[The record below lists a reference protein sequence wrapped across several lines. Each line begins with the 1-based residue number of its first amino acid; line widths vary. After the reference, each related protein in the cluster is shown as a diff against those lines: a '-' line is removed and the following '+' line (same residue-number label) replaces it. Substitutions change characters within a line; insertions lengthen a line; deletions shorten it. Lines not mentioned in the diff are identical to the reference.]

1 VKRGGLIA
9 TVAITV
15 LALVLSALRLRPDG
29 DLTAMFPGGAP
40 IDALGEYVRAFHGG
54 GAGIVLVRGSDAS
67 RVTAAAAAAVAS
79 MKQTPELA
87 VEDTS
92 GGGNGDESSRQPG
105 ATLDRLDPTRAWVFA
120 GPVARARLAAA
131 LTPAGMAARLAGTRA
146 LLLAPG
152 AGDVESWLARDP
164 LRLAAIPFEERAG
177 SGEYRQGIGLST
189 GGGAPTADE
198 GRAVLVVFHPAGN
211 AFDAGDANRITA
223 EVNAALEAPRA
234 AFPDV
239 TFAVT
244 GGHAIASATE
254 ALLRRD
260 LTVSGTLS
268 FFLAASM
275 FFVTFGRGRALVAVL
290 PPLIAG
296 TAWTAGICALIWP
309 RPSALA
315 LAFCAVVVGVGVD
328 TGVPVYAAFLDARR
342 AGMTPREA
350 AVDARKKTARPTLVA
365 ATAAGSAFAALV
377 LSDLPAM
384 RQLGV
389 LCAAGELLTALAIV
403 QMTPEIAALF
413 ERGDPPPARVPTVIA
428 RLVAA
433 PSAARLV
440 RFALYAALVALVAA
454 FVWRGGPPVSESTV
468 AIRSSA
474 IAPLATYDQIDHL
487 YGGGQN
493 ELIAL
498 SHGRDRDEAAARADA
513 VAEAGASAGGVLG
526 VDSLGTFAPAPATQR
541 ARLAERDRLDLP
553 AHVAALT
560 EALRTAGFD
569 PEACAPAFAAFVH
582 PSEAIVPLDAEAPL
596 ALLERYVQPDA
607 RDGTFLAVTFVHPTE
622 PPDADLPVE
631 LRAGDP
637 GVALTSYP
645 ALEIRLREI
654 LARDLPKVALVAL
667 VLVVLA
673 LRTLLGKWRL
683 VALAALVLLLEL
695 VALAVFMRALHVRWH
710 VYDALVVPVL
720 LGITMD
726 EAVFLLEE
734 AGRNGARAALELQ
747 GPRVVAT
754 ALTTAAG
761 FAALLACRFE
771 GLHDVG
777 AVGALGSV
785 LGLLAA
791 LGVVVA
797 VALREAPR

>member
-1 VKRGGLIA
+1 MKRGGLIA
-9 TVAITV
+9 TAAITV

-29 DLTAMFPGGAP
+29 DLTAMFPGGPP

-67 RVTAAAAAAVAS
+67 RVSAAAAAAVAS

-87 VEDTS
+87 VEEAS
-92 GGGNGDESSRQPG
+92 GGGEDERSRQPD

-120 GPVARARLAAA
+120 GPAARARLAAA
-131 LTPAGMAARLAGTRA
+131 LTPDGMAARLAGTRA

-177 SGEYRQGIGLST
+177 SGEYRQGIGLAT

-198 GRAVLVVFHPAGN
+198 GRARLVVFHPAGN
-211 AFDAGDANRITA
+211 AFDSDDAHRITA
-223 EVNAALEAPRA
+223 EVHAALEAPRA

-244 GGHAIASATE
+244 GGHAIATATE
-254 ALLRRD
+254 TLLRRD

-290 PPLIAG
+290 PPLVAG
-296 TAWTAGICALIWP
+296 TAWTAGICALVWP

-328 TGVPVYAAFLDARR
+328 TGVHVYAAFLDARR
-342 AGMTPREA
+342 AGMTPRQA
-350 AVDARKKTARPTLVA
+350 AIDARKKTARPTLVA

-389 LCAAGELLTALAIV
+389 LCAAGELLTAVAIV
-403 QMTPEIAALF
+403 QMTPEIAALL
-413 ERGDPPPARVPTVIA
+413 ERGDPPPARVPTVLA
-428 RLVAA
+428 RLAAA
-433 PSAARLV
+433 PSAARFV
-440 RFALYAALVALVAA
+440 RFALYAALVALVAV
-454 FVWRGGPPVSESTV
+454 FVWRGGPKVSDSTV

-474 IAPLATYDQIDHL
+474 IAPLVTYDEIDHL

-498 SHGRDRDEAAARADA
+498 SHGPDRDEAAARADA

-553 AHVAALT
+553 AHVTALRA
-560 EALRTAGFD
+560 ALRTAGFD
-569 PEACAPAFAAFVH
+569 PDACAPALAAFAH
-582 PSEAIVPLDAEAPL
+582 PSETITPLDAEAPL
-596 ALLERYVQPDA
+596 SLLERYLQPDP
-607 RDGTFLAVTFVHPTE
+607 RDGTFLAVTFVHPTD
-622 PPDADLPVE
+622 PPNPDLPVE

-645 ALEIRLREI
+645 ALEVRLREI
-654 LARDLPKVALVAL
+654 LAKDLPKVALVAL
-667 VLVVLA
+667 VLVVVA
-673 LRTLLGKWRL
+673 LRALLGKWRL

-797 VALREAPR
+797 VALRETPR